1 MMSPKAAIEDVCGL
15 ALSNKPGPKDRTR
28 LTLLGKPSTILAILT
43 SLLFTTPAVA
53 RESILD
59 DITNAWHTHAT
70 PSSSTIEVGF
80 SPGGSAE
87 ALILKAINTAHSS
100 IRVLVYSFTSK
111 PIAQALLAGHKRGVD
126 VQVVVDKS
134 QKTEK
139 YTSATFLANMGI
151 PVRIDSQHAIQHNKI
166 LVIDQQHVET
176 GSFNYTAAAA
186 QRNAENV
193 LVIWNNPQLAK
204 VYLAN
209 WEEHWRH
216 SEEYR
221 ARY

>member
-1 MMSPKAAIEDVCGL
+1 MVQPQQRCGL
-15 ALSNKPGPKDRTR
+15 TTAIALIAA
-28 LTLLGKPSTILAILT
+28 LLFAPATHASE
-43 SLLFTTPAVA
+43 SLLVDRSNA
-53 RESILD
+53 RYTRIQ
-59 DITNAWHTHAT
+59 TAT
-70 PSSSTIEVGF
+70 STIEVGF
-80 SPGGSAE
+80 SPGKTAE
-87 ALILKAINTAHSS
+87 TLILKAIGTAHNS
-100 IRVLVYSFTSK
+100 IRVLAYSFTSK
-111 PIAQALLAGHKRGVD
+111 PIAQALLAAHRRGVD

-151 PVRIDSQHAIQHNKI
+151 PIRIDSQHAIQHSKI

-176 GSFNYTAAAA
+176 GSYNYSAAAA

-193 LVIWNNPQLAK
+193 LVIWNNPHLAK
-204 VYLAN
+204 IYLAN

-216 SEEYR
+216 SDEYP